1 MNESVLITGGAGF
14 IGSHLAA
21 ACRSRGLA
29 VRVLDDLSSG
39 HAGNLTGLDVDFRRG
54 SILSPTDLAGA
65 MRGVDTV
72 FHLAA
77 FVSVAASMEQPE
89 ACAELNTLGTL
100 RVLRAAEDAGVG
112 RLVFASSA
120 AVYGDDPVIPKR
132 EELAPDPRSPYA
144 QTKLDG
150 EFYCGLFHRRGRLTT
165 ACARFFNVFG
175 PRQDPASGYAAA
187 VPRFICRALAGD
199 DLVIYG
205 DGTQTR
211 DFVAASDI
219 ASGLLHLASRREL
232 SGPFN
237 LGHGIAT
244 PIGELAREIL
254 RLTGSRSGI
263 RHAPAREGEIRHS
276 VAAVD
281 RIRNTGWSPSAP
293 LPEALASTV
302 EWYRAEASRSVS
314 PR

>member
-1 MNESVLITGGAGF
+1 MNGSVLITGGAGF

-21 ACRSRGLA
+21 ACRARGMG

-39 HAGNLTGLDVDFRRG
+39 REENLAGLDVEFRCG
-54 SILSPTDLAGA
+54 TILSPTDLAGA

-89 ACAELNTLGTL
+89 ACAELNTMGTL
-100 RVLRAAEDAGVG
+100 RVLRAAEEAGVG

-120 AVYGDDPVIPKR
+120 AVYGENPVTPKR
-132 EELAPDPRSPYA
+132 EDLPPDPRSPYA
-144 QTKLDG
+144 LTKLDG

-175 PRQDPASGYAAA
+175 PRQDPASAYAAA
-187 VPRFICRALAGD
+187 IPRFIVRALAGE

-205 DGTQTR
+205 DGSQTR

-219 ASGLLHLASRREL
+219 ASGLLHLAARREL
-232 SGPFN
+232 AGPFN
-237 LGHGIAT
+237 LGHGIAM
-244 PIGELAREIL
+244 PIEGLAREIL
-254 RLTGSRSGI
+254 RRTGSRSGI

-281 RIRNTGWSPSAP
+281 RIRATGWSPASS

-302 EWYRAEASRSVS
+302 EWYRAEASRAVS
-314 PR
+314 RR

>member
-1 MNESVLITGGAGF
+1 MNGSVLITGGAGF
-14 IGSHLAA
+14 IGSHLAT
-21 ACRSRGLA
+21 ACRSRGLG

-39 HAGNLTGLDVDFRRG
+39 RVANLSEFDVDFRRG
-54 SILSPTDLAGA
+54 SILSAVDLAEA

-89 ACAELNTLGTL
+89 ACAELNTLGTI
-100 RVLRAAEDAGVG
+100 RVLRAAEEAGVR
-112 RLVFASSA
+112 RLIFASSA

-132 EELAPDPRSPYA
+132 EEMSPDPRSPYA

-175 PRQDPASGYAAA
+175 PRQDPASAYAAA
-187 VPRFICRALAGD
+187 VPRFITRALAGE
-199 DLVIYG
+199 DLVIFG

-211 DFVAASDI
+211 DFVAAPDI
-219 ASGLLHLASRREL
+219 ASGLLHLADRPDL
-232 SGPFN
+232 TGPFN

-244 PIGELAREIL
+244 PVAALAREIL
-254 RLTGSRSGI
+254 RLTDSGSGI
-263 RHAPAREGEIRHS
+263 RHEPARAGEIRHS
-276 VAAVD
+276 VASVD
-281 RIRNTGWSPSAP
+281 RIRATGWFPTAS

-302 EWYRAEASRSVS
+302 AWYRGAVI